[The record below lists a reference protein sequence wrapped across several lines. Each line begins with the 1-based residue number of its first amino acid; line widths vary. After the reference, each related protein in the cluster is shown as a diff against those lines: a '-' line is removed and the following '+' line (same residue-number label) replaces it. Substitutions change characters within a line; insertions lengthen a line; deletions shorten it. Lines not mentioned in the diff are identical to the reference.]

1 VPGARQRHP
10 GQGAPLP
17 RAHPAACYGCLGV
30 GFASIR
36 RMSRRGPHRR
46 GRRGAAHRSN
56 RRDGRLPGVE
66 AGPTLQGTDGERAEP
81 RPPLRRTS
89 MPGVRHGRRAGLAAP
104 DPPPGSHPALH
115 PTHPLASWLA
125 GQLSA
130 RDESYQEG
138 RVSGAGT
145 QVRRMQVRRDAGP
158 SDAGPPNAGPPNAGP
173 PNAGPPNAGPPNA
186 GPSDAGPSDAG
197 PSDAGPSDAGPSDAG
212 VGTAPGDGARRRPEG
227 RQGTAKGARE
237 RRDGPGN
244 GPGDGG
250 TGQRWAAAGGR

>member
-1 VPGARQRHP
+1 MPGARQRHP

-173 PNAGPPNAGPPNA
+173 
-186 GPSDAGPSDAG
+186 
-197 PSDAGPSDAGPSDAG
+197 SDAGPSDAG